1 MILKLVTEPS
11 LTLNSMLKVEVD
23 GKSTRFYRE
32 STPHG
37 DFYKTRNPE
46 TKELEMVSDEMEKQ
60 LEKFFEKID
69 SEWKPFLKANS

>member
-1 MILKLVTEPS
+1 
-11 LTLNSMLKVEVD
+11 
-23 GKSTRFYRE
+23 YR
-32 STPHG
+32 
-37 DFYKTRNPE
+37 TRNPE